1 MNIIDRIGTILKAN
15 INDLLD
21 RAEDPEKMLTQ
32 LIYDME
38 ETYKKAEDQVTEAMA
53 LEKKLERESLAA
65 QALVEQA
72 HTQAVKAVQA
82 GRDDLAKKALARRI
96 VLEKRAASL
105 KEELEAQS
113 KAVISLRSQLNALQ
127 AKIED
132 ARQQKSALLARQK
145 RLQAEQ
151 TIRRSMADLR
161 YAEDAFAA
169 FDRMKEK
176 IEDKEAILEAAKELE
191 AEGRKVAAAAE
202 SGEAVEIELAALK
215 AELGKK

>member
-1 MNIIDRIGTILKAN
+1 MNILDRVETILKAN

-21 RAEDPEKMLTQ
+21 RAEDPEKMLAQ
-32 LIYDME
+32 LLSDME

-72 HTQAVKAVQA
+72 HAQAVKAVQG
-82 GRDDLAKKALARRI
+82 GRDDLAKQALSRKLA
-96 VLEKRAASL
+96 LEKRAASL
-105 KEELEAQS
+105 KEELEMQS
-113 KAVISLRSQLNALQ
+113 KAIISLRSQLNALQ

-151 TIRRSMADLR
+151 TIRRSMSDLR
-161 YAEDAFAA
+161 YAEDAFQA

-176 IEDKEAILEAAKELE
+176 IEDKEAILAAAKELE
-191 AEGRKVAAAAE
+191 AEGRQVAAASE
-202 SGEAVEIELAALK
+202 SDEAVEIELAALK